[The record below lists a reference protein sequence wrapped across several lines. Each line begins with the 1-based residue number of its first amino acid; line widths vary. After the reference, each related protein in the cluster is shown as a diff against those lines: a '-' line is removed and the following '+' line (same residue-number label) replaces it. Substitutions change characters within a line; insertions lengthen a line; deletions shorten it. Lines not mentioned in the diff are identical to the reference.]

1 MITIKKGNTETIV
14 LTLTEKQ
21 TLASPNYL
29 FVFKSR
35 MPEQIVSFVL
45 LNAADTSAY
54 KYRYNQF
61 SLVVNNCFSNSPQG
75 EWRYYIYEQAS
86 ATNKDEAK
94 TGGLLEEGIMRLN
107 EAEAFSYV
115 SYNVETEF
123 ITHG

>member
-45 LNAADTSAY
+45 LNAADTSLY

-61 SLVVNNCFSNSPQG
+61 SIVVNNYFSNSPQG

-94 TGGLLEEGIMRLN
+94 AGGLLEEGIMRLN
-107 EAEAFSYV
+107 EAEVFEYV
-115 SYNVETEF
+115 SYQPETEF

>member
-21 TLASPNYL
+21 TLVNPNYL

-45 LNAADTSAY
+45 LNAADTSLY

-61 SLVVNNCFSNSPQG
+61 SLVVNNYFSNSPQG
-75 EWRYYIYEQAS
+75 EWRYYIYEQSS
-86 ATNKDEAK
+86 ATNKDETK

>member
-21 TLASPNYL
+21 TLVNPNYL

-35 MPEQIVSFVL
+35 MPEQVVSFVL
-45 LNAADTSAY
+45 LNAADTSLY

-61 SLVVNNCFSNSPQG
+61 SLIVNNYFSNSPQG

>member
-1 MITIKKGNTETIV
+1 MITLKKGNTEIVV

-21 TLASPNYL
+21 TLVNPNYL

-35 MPEQIVSFVL
+35 MPEQVVSFVL
-45 LNAADTSAY
+45 LNAADTSLY

-61 SLVVNNCFSNSPQG
+61 SLVVNNYFSNSPQG

-86 ATNKDEAK
+86 ATNKDETK

>member
-1 MITIKKGNTETIV
+1 MITIKKGNSETIV

-21 TLASPNYL
+21 TLFNPNYL

-35 MPEQIVSFVL
+35 MPEQVVSFVL
-45 LNAADTSAY
+45 LNAADTSLY

-61 SLVVNNCFSNSPQG
+61 SLVVNNYFSNSPQG

-86 ATNKDEAK
+86 ATNRDETK

>member
-1 MITIKKGNTETIV
+1 MITLKKGNTEIVV

-29 FVFKSR
+29 LVFKSR
-35 MPEQIVSFVL
+35 MPEQVVSFVL
-45 LNAADTSAY
+45 LNAADTSLY

-61 SLVVNNCFSNSPQG
+61 SLVVNNYFSNSPQG
-75 EWRYYIYEQAS
+75 EWRYYIYEQTS
-86 ATNKDEAK
+86 ATNKDETK

-107 EAEAFSYV
+107 EAEAFEYV
-115 SYNVETEF
+115 SYQTETEF

>member
-1 MITIKKGNTETIV
+1 MITLKKGNTEIVV

-35 MPEQIVSFVL
+35 MPEQVVSFVL
-45 LNAADTSAY
+45 LNAADTSLY

-61 SLVVNNCFSNSPQG
+61 SLVVNNYFSNSPQG
-75 EWRYYIYEQAS
+75 EWRYYIYEQTS
-86 ATNKDEAK
+86 ATNKDETK

>member
-1 MITIKKGNTETIV
+1 MITIKKGNTETII

-21 TLASPNYL
+21 TLATPNYL

-35 MPEQIVSFVL
+35 MPEQVVSFVL
-45 LNAADTSAY
+45 RNAADLSAY

-61 SLVVNNCFSNSPQG
+61 SLVVNNYFSNSPSG

-86 ATNKDEAK
+86 TTNKDETK

-107 EAEAFSYV
+107 EAEAFGYV
-115 SYNVETEF
+115 SYETETEF
-123 ITHG
+123 VTHG